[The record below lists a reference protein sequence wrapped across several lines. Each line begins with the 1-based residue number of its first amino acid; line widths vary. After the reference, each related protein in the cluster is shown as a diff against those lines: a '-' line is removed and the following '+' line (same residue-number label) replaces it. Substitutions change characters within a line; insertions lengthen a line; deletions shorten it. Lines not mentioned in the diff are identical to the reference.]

1 MKKILFL
8 LLMTACLSVS
18 AKNIFDRMDEKTALS
33 TGVYKLS
40 KQEQNKLLKWL
51 ESSKKEIVKE
61 EKKKNMGFRQ
71 EESDREIIQTS
82 IVGEFNG
89 WQGKN
94 IFHLENGQIWKQ
106 AERTKFYIPKR
117 NNPKVTLKP
126 KSMGSWVLY
135 VDGFGRG
142 VRVKR
147 VK

>member
-1 MKKILFL
+1 MKKILFIL
-8 LLMTACLSVS
+8 LITPLLSAS
-18 AKNIFDRMDEKTALS
+18 AKNIFDRMDEKTSVS

-40 KQEQNKLLKWL
+40 KQEQDKLLKWL

-61 EKKKNMGFRQ
+61 EKKKNMGFRR
-71 EESDREIIQTS
+71 EEVDREYIQST

-94 IFHLENGQIWKQ
+94 VFKLENGQIWKQ
-106 AERTKFYIPKR
+106 AERTSFYIRKR
-117 NNPKVTLKP
+117 NDPKVTLKP
-126 KSMGSWVLY
+126 KSMGSWIMY